1 MNVLQLINFGSKEL
15 KSKKVL
21 SHKLD
26 SEVILSKVLDLKREE
41 ILIDFDKTVN
51 LEKINI
57 FKTFIDRRSLKEP
70 IAYIFKEKEFWSK
83 IFEVNKNTLV
93 PRPETELMV
102 DKLTKIYKNKNI
114 SILDVGTGSGC
125 ILISLLSELKFS
137 HGVGIDISS
146 KALVIAKNNAKKHK
160 INNNL
165 KFVNRCFTNY
175 FTKKFD
181 LIVSNPPYIMT
192 KEINNLDDD
201 IKKYEPKIALDGG
214 NDGLDV
220 IKKLI
225 YKAKDILKL
234 NGILALEIGN
244 KQFKKVSNILVKKN
258 LKIEHIIKDYNNN
271 IRSIITRK
279 IR

>member
-1 MNVLQLINFGSKEL
+1 M
-15 KSKKVL
+15 
-21 SHKLD
+21 
-26 SEVILSKVLDLKREE
+26 SKVLDLKREE
-41 ILIDFDKTVN
+41 ILVDFDKTVN

-114 SILDVGTGSGC
+114 SILDIGTGSGC

-146 KALVIAKNNAKKHK
+146 KALVIAKKNAEKLK
-160 INNNL
+160 IINNL

-192 KEINNLDDD
+192 KDIKNLEND

-214 NDGLDV
+214 NDGRTL
-220 IKKLI
+220 
-225 YKAKDILKL
+225 
-234 NGILALEIGN
+234 
-244 KQFKKVSNILVKKN
+244 SKN
-258 LKIEHIIKDYNNN
+258 LSQSERYLKVKW
-271 IRSIITRK
+271 ITCFRNW
-279 IR
+279 

>member
-1 MNVLQLINFGSKEL
+1 MQ
-15 KSKKVL
+15 KK
-21 SHKLD
+21 
-26 SEVILSKVLDLKREE
+26 
-41 ILIDFDKTVN
+41 
-51 LEKINI
+51 
-57 FKTFIDRRSLKEP
+57 
-70 IAYIFKEKEFWSK
+70 
-83 IFEVNKNTLV
+83 
-93 PRPETELMV
+93 
-102 DKLTKIYKNKNI
+102 
-114 SILDVGTGSGC
+114 
-125 ILISLLSELKFS
+125 
-137 HGVGIDISS
+137 
-146 KALVIAKNNAKKHK
+146 NAKKHK

>member
-1 MNVLQLINFGSKEL
+1 MNVLQLINLGSKEL
-15 KSKKVL
+15 KSKKIL

-26 SEVILSKVLDLKREE
+26 TEVILSKVLDKRREE
-41 ILIDFDKTVN
+41 ILVDFDKTVS
-51 LEKINI
+51 LENINI
-57 FKTFIDRRSLKEP
+57 FKGLIERRSLKEP
-70 IAYIFKEKEFWSK
+70 IAYILKEKEFWSK

-137 HGVGIDISS
+137 RGIGIDISS
-146 KALVIAKNNAKKHK
+146 KALFIAKNNAKKHK

-165 KFVNRCFTNY
+165 KFINRCFTNY

-181 LIVSNPPYIMT
+181 LIVSNPPYILT
-192 KEINNLDDD
+192 KEIKNLQEDV
-201 IKKYEPKIALDGG
+201 KKYEPKIALDGG

-225 YKAKDILKL
+225 YKSKDILKF
-234 NGILALEIGN
+234 NGLLALEIGN
-244 KQFKKVSNILVKKN
+244 KQFRKVSNILVKRN
-258 LKIEHIIKDYNNN
+258 FKIEYLIKDYNNN
-271 IRSIITRK
+271 IRCLITRK

>member
-102 DKLTKIYKNKNI
+102 DKLTKIYNNKNI
-114 SILDVGTGSGC
+114 SILDIGTGSGC

-137 HGVGIDISS
+137 RGVGIDISS
-146 KALVIAKNNAKKHK
+146 KALVIAKKNAKKHK